1 METPA
6 VVCMFGDP
14 ARAVSEFQPWGE
26 SCSVFLSYGSVLN
39 ISYLYLPCAAI
50 RFIQREDLYE
60 NPSPRDR
67 SSCRMCAIV
76 TFM

>member
-14 ARAVSEFQPWGE
+14 ARAVSDFQSWGE

-50 RFIQREDLYE
+50 RFLQKGDLYE
-60 NPSPRDR
+60 TEEIEVAAECVPS
-67 SSCRMCAIV
+67 
-76 TFM
+76 